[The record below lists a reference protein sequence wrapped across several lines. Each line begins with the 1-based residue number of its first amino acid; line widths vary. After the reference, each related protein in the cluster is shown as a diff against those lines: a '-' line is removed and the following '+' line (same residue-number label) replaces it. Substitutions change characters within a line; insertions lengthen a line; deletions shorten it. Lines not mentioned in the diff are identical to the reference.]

1 MPCVIA
7 QVYNITEGGQVAFY
21 NFLEHKDSKE
31 EGSNRTDEKGN
42 SSGVGNWVRMAAMLH
57 ECEKDT
63 NIV

>member
-1 MPCVIA
+1 MPRVIA
-7 QVYNITEGGQVAFY
+7 QVYNIIEGGQVAFY
-21 NFLEHKDSKE
+21 NFLEHWNSKE
-31 EGSNRTDEKGN
+31 EGNNCTNEKAN